1 MCEYQLSPVNRT
13 ADCNCV
19 TEWQHLRATNAST
32 LENKEWNTG
41 DTKATNALQLLVN
54 LLQNAITFKRP
65 AQTHKRPLHLTQL
78 DAFKK
83 RVHVATWCE
92 RQSQLAA
99 PPAKQLNG
107 SIKSSRITRD
117 GDTSFGGGGGENSMV
132 GGRLESRCQMTKC
145 VLKGSMESEGTFP
158 SQKYL
163 VNRVGRGRGQDR
175 GDNERQQIK
184 RSRGKEGWVKERY
197 IRQRASLNCDTLP

>member
-1 MCEYQLSPVNRT
+1 MQVSTITGICTL
-13 ADCNCV
+13 V
-19 TEWQHLRATNAST
+19 TQGQHLRTTNASA

-41 DTKATNALQLLVN
+41 DTKAPNALQLLVN

-65 AQTHKRPLHLTQL
+65 TQTHKRPLHLTQL
-78 DAFKK
+78 DAFEK

-92 RQSQLAA
+92 RQSRLSK
-99 PPAKQLNG
+99 KQLNG

-175 GDNERQQIK
+175 GDNERQTD
-184 RSRGKEGWVKERY
+184 KEE
-197 IRQRASLNCDTLP
+197 QREGRLGQGALHSPESFFEL